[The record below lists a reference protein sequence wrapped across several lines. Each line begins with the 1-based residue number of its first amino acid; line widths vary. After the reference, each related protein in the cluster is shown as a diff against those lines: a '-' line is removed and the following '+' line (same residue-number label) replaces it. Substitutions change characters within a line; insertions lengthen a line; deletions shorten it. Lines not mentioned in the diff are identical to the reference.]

1 MKLNIFHFAAS
12 SLFNFAISNSIIA
25 ILVLIV
31 LSNVNRAQNQVE
43 VSMMETDVANMRWE
57 LRELWVH
64 RNAAGQSIDSN
75 EIEDANPLRLV
86 NERPKNYSGEYA
98 ETPPGA
104 ESVWYFDTKAK
115 RLVYVFSDG
124 RQVRY
129 RLTGTAKLQRASL
142 GAVGGIDLVLE

>member
-1 MKLNIFHFAAS
+1 MKLNIFRFAAS